1 MRSDTVMGASGCI
14 LKKKEDI
21 NIDQLIDDI
30 RIAADR
36 AGSPIIANKKV
47 FAKDDGRF
55 RYMTFNIFDKE
66 KKDNVLLY
74 LFNISEFDSDEEFD
88 WIIPGGKLIHI
99 INIED
104 FVSNER
110 SMLDFIYEYLCI
122 NKNDIFWDESDWFYD
137 LDPIKMIKNKEFDS
151 EWCYKPVIS
160 DDIKGAVGESREGLK
175 GADKEG

>member
-55 RYMTFNIFDKE
+55 RYMAFNIFDKE
-66 KKDNVLLY
+66 KQTMFYYICLIFPDLIQMKSLI
-74 LFNISEFDSDEEFD
+74 ISF
-88 WIIPGGKLIHI
+88 P
-99 INIED
+99 
-104 FVSNER
+104 
-110 SMLDFIYEYLCI
+110 
-122 NKNDIFWDESDWFYD
+122 
-137 LDPIKMIKNKEFDS
+137 
-151 EWCYKPVIS
+151 
-160 DDIKGAVGESREGLK
+160 EGN
-175 GADKEG
+175 